1 MERKNN
7 LRLSANWKQKF
18 RLGSASNN
26 NRNNNISNNKFKS
39 RPNSNKLI
47 LKKNPFIDNNK
58 KSENEK
64 FLENFLKK
72 DKINILNKNKPK
84 ENLRYNNFIKPT
96 GQKNKNNNINFKK
109 NNNKNLFPS
118 INILQNKNNKPVNQN
133 LFSIKNFNIN
143 NINIISE
150 IHKKNNLKIH
160 NNNNIKVRSFNVSQ
174 ENFRYKNI
182 KANNM
187 NNLRISHD
195 NFRPKQYRLQSAGK
209 PSIQIIMNK
218 SSAKGL
224 QNIGATCYMNATL
237 QCLAHVQKLTYH
249 LLSSDIKSKL
259 LQDKRKYRLSS
270 AYLEVCENLWQSKN
284 ITYYSPNHF
293 KEVISQMNPLFAGI
307 QANDS
312 KDLILF
318 LLENMHEE
326 LNLSKNNVIENNNQM
341 IDQYN
346 FDISFKNFANYFK
359 NNYNSIIS
367 GLFYGMFNSIMTCVN
382 CKVVMHNIQCFNIL
396 IFPLQKI
403 KEFKMKN
410 VDLVDIYECFEYYV
424 RPDYMG
430 GKTFYCNRCCQMVD
444 NINTTKLLY
453 APKIIVINLNRGQGL
468 QFKIKIN
475 FPEYLDISNFV
486 QFNQNSPT
494 YYELIGI
501 VTHFGPSGMSGHFIA
516 FCKSFG
522 DQQWYKYN
530 DALVSL
536 RSFEEAKNTGV
547 PYILFYSYIKR

>member
-1 MERKNN
+1 MNGKNN
-7 LRLSANWKQKF
+7 LRISANWKQKF

-26 NRNNNISNNKFKS
+26 NKNNNISNNKFKS

-47 LKKNPFIDNNK
+47 LKNPFIDNNK

-64 FLENFLKK
+64 FLEKFLKK

-109 NNNKNLFPS
+109 NNNINLFPS
-118 INILQNKNNKPVNQN
+118 INISQNKNNKPVNQN

-143 NINIISE
+143 NIKIISE
-150 IHKKNNLKIH
+150 IHKNNNLKIH
-160 NNNNIKVRSFNVSQ
+160 KNNNIKVRSFNVSQ

-182 KANNM
+182 KANN
-187 NNLRISHD
+187 
-195 NFRPKQYRLQSAGK
+195 AGK

-237 QCLAHVQKLTYH
+237 QCLAHVQKLTYY

-326 LNLSKNNVIENNNQM
+326 LNLSKNNVIESNNQM

-346 FDISFKNFANYFK
+346 FEISFKNFANYFK

-403 KEFKMKN
+403 KEFKMKTI
-410 VDLVDIYECFEYYV
+410 DLVDIYECFEYYV

-536 RSFEEAKNTGV
+536 SSFEEAKNTGV